1 MSSVHEAKC
10 TAAMRDDHRHQG
22 VRRGGRDLEALCIVD
37 AQQAHLPARQ
47 KQADARVGCLE
58 RRHAVD
64 GRRAPAHGVRTWRSL
79 STLSASAE
87 HADATVPSLQ
97 PPVHAQLE
105 PYYWPALLKQ
115 PPCGYAHKRAH
126 RFGNARSEAGTR

>member
-1 MSSVHEAKC
+1 MKQSV
-10 TAAMRDDHRHQG
+10 Q
-22 VRRGGRDLEALCIVD
+22 RRCRTSAGIRGARRSGRDLEALGVVD

-47 KQADARVGCLE
+47 QQADARVGCLE

-79 STLSASAE
+79 AALSASAE
-87 HADATVPSLQ
+87 HADATFPSLQ

-105 PYYWPALLKQ
+105 PYYWPALLKFLQ
-115 PPCGYAHKRAH
+115 PPWRLRTQMAH